1 MNEIIVNKLDSSR
14 LMSRLKLARVNK
26 SCQASDAE
34 KLTQELNRAKL
45 CDPKKIPGDVV
56 TMNSIVRI
64 YIPSMNSRKEIK
76 LVYPED
82 ANLKENKISIFA
94 PIAIALLGYRKGD
107 EVDWTLPGG
116 NKKILIEEI
125 LFQPEASGNY
135 DL

>member
-14 LMSRLKLARVNK
+14 LMNRLKLARVNK

-107 EVDWTLPGG
+107 EVDWILPGG

>member
-107 EVDWTLPGG
+107 EVDWILPGG

>member
-94 PIAIALLGYRKGD
+94 PIALDYSTTARNTVKL
-107 EVDWTLPGG
+107 
-116 NKKILIEEI
+116 KKIEKSIEKM
-125 LFQPEASGNY
+125 QP
-135 DL
+135 

>member
-14 LMSRLKLARVNK
+14 LMNRLKLARVNK
-26 SCQASDAE
+26 SCQATDAE

-107 EVDWTLPGG
+107 EVDWILPGG